1 MRYFRCVAYQ
11 LFTTLSELHF
21 GVLVRDSG
29 KMPTSFFFF
38 FFNLTGRVE
47 RLRLFR
53 CFPVEGGAETA
64 SLMSGIEFR
73 DENLGL
79 GFFLFETVL

>member
-11 LFTTLSELHF
+11 LFTTLSELQF

-29 KMPTSFFFF
+29 KMPTIFFFL
-38 FFNLTGRVE
+38 NLTWRVE
-47 RLRLFR
+47 QLRLFH

-79 GFFLFETVL
+79 GFFLFETVV